1 MAPAATTPRTSSKGA
16 DGHRRTVRRQAG
28 AAAPRRVSGP
38 ARGRAAAA
46 AGATVPAPAR
56 PRVRPGERRIRHA
69 ERGPAAALALGV
81 QAFLRSLPDHALVD
95 RAVRGRAWIPILGAM
110 LVGIVAMQVEVLKLG
125 TSIGRA
131 IERGSALQ
139 SRNELLRANV
149 SSLADDQRIE
159 RLAAGMGMV
168 MPPPVAVGF
177 LNVRPANAA
186 RAAGNIHAP
195 DPSAFLSAM
204 SSLEAS
210 AATPLPTT
218 SATGA
223 SSIGSVGTSGTGTV
237 STGAGTAPTA
247 TGTASSA
254 TATPSAGTPATGAG
268 TASSATT
275 PAATSASSTAGAVA
289 PPGPSTSQ
297 TGGTSATSGG

>member
-1 MAPAATTPRTSSKGA
+1 MAPAATTPRTSTKGA

-38 ARGRAAAA
+38 VRGRAAAA

-56 PRVRPGERRIRHA
+56 PRVRPGERRTRHA
-69 ERGPAAALALGV
+69 ERGAAAALALRV
-81 QAFLRSLPDHALVD
+81 QAFVRSLPDHALVD
-95 RAVRGRAWIPILGAM
+95 RAVRGRAWIPILGVM

-139 SRNELLRANV
+139 SRNALLRANV
-149 SSLADDQRIE
+149 SWLADDQRIE

-177 LNVRPANAA
+177 LNVRAGNGA

-195 DPSAFLSAM
+195 SPSTFLSAL

-210 AATPLPTT
+210 AAASLPTMSAAST
-218 SATGA
+218 SSTGL
-223 SSIGSVGTSGTGTV
+223 SSTSGAGTV
-237 STGAGTAPTA
+237 STGAVAAPST
-247 TGTASSA
+247 TGSAS
-254 TATPSAGTPATGAG
+254 TGAG
-268 TASSATT
+268 TASTGAGTASTGAGTATT
-275 PAATSASSTAGAVA
+275 SAATSASSAAGGVA
-289 PPGPSTSQ
+289 PPSPSTSQ